1 MDKSQIK
8 RCAIYTRKSTDENL
22 QDSFNSLD
30 AQREAAEAYIP
41 SQKMNGLRPG
51 AERRRVQEHPPAP
64 SETAPRLRSLEERG
78 TGCIRSKKRTTG
90 PRDPIKQ
97 K

>member
-30 AQREAAEAYIP
+30 AQREAAEAYIQ
-41 SQKMNGLRPG
+41 SQKMNGWHLLPDRYDDG
-51 AERRRVQEHPPAP
+51 GY
-64 SETAPRLRSLEERG
+64 SG
-78 TGCIRSKKRTTG
+78 GNMNRT
-90 PRDPIKQ
+90 D
-97 K
+97 